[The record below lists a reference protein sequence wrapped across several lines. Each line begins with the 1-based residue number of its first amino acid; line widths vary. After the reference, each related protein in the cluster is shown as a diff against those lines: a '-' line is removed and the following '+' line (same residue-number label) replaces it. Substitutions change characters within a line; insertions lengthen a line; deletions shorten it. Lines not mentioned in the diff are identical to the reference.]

1 LKAVKS
7 KSFTGGKAMNETNEQ
22 KLCMARGTISLA
34 ECFLDREVITK
45 NEIEYLQQSL
55 SGAASLLSEVVDPR
69 TNE

>member
-1 LKAVKS
+1 MSEAK
-7 KSFTGGKAMNETNEQ
+7 EQ
-22 KLCMARGTISLA
+22 RIFQALGTINLV